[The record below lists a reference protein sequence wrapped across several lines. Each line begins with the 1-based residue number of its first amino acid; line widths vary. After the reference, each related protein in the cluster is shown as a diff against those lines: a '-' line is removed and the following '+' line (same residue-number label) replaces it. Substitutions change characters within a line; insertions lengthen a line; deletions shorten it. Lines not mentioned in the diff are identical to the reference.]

1 MGLHSVFSKDVRLPV
16 QMQRAMAAEAESS
29 REARAKVS
37 HKLFPYWV
45 FFHDFLSSADI
56 FQINLFF
63 NSQSVQQFLILIR
76 LDVMFGLVCVQTVCI
91 NITRRHQLTKS

>member
-1 MGLHSVFSKDVRLPV
+1 MGLFSVFSKDVRLPV

-37 HKLFPYWV
+37 HKLFPTGY
-45 FFHDFLSSADI
+45 FFMI
-56 FQINLFF
+56 FCRLMIFF
-63 NSQSVQQFLILIR
+63 KSTFFFKFSERPTILILIR
-76 LDVMFGLVCVQTVCI
+76 PNVIFGLICVQTVCI

>member
-1 MGLHSVFSKDVRLPV
+1 MGLFSVFSKDVRLPV

-45 FFHDFLSSADI
+45 FFHDFLSSADF

-63 NSQSVQQFLILIR
+63 KFSERPTIIILIR
-76 LDVMFGLVCVQTVCI
+76 PSVNFGLICVQTVCI
-91 NITRRHQLTKS
+91 NITRRHELTKN